1 MCLAVPAKLV
11 QQDGQQGIADLHGNR
26 LPVNTMMTP
35 EAQPGDWI
43 LIHAGFAIERLNPEQ
58 ARETWALIADVEKAA
73 EATDR
78 AMMTKTK
85 STLSTGR
92 GTGGMS

>member
-43 LIHAGFAIERLNPEQ
+43 LIHAGFSIERLNPRQ
-58 ARETWALIADVEKAA
+58 ARETWALIEDVER
-73 EATDR
+73 ATDAADKEHLAR
-78 AMMTKTK
+78 NTPAACTADEI
-85 STLSTGR
+85 
-92 GTGGMS
+92 GGGS